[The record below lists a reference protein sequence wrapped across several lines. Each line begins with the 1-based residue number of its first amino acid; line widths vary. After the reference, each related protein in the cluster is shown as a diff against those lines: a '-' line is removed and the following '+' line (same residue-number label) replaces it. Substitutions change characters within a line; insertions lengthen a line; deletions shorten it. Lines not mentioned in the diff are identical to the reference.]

1 MGAAGVTTYSCLN
14 SPALNYPVVDGAV
27 GSPQFMV
34 GLRARMTEDKPGI
47 DVSTTANSVD
57 PAMFAG
63 APSSNAIIDTL
74 SKNT

>member
-1 MGAAGVTTYSCLN
+1 MGAAGVNTYSCLN

-34 GLRARMTEDKPGI
+34 GLSARMTEDKTGI

-57 PAMFAG
+57 PTMF
-63 APSSNAIIDTL
+63 
-74 SKNT
+74 